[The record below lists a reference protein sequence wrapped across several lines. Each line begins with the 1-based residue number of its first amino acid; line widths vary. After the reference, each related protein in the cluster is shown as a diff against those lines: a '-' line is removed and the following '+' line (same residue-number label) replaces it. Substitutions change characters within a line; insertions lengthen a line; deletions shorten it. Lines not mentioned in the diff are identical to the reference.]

1 MKLEHIAFLGRSFK
15 EYLDMFGLT
24 EDDLKGENVL
34 DCPAGPSSFAAKA
47 HAMGLKATACDPCY
61 SLTTDA
67 LQKKAQEDLT
77 HVFDA
82 LDAASDNY
90 VWNYYENKEQVIA
103 RRKEATETF
112 LGDFEGGLADGRYVE
127 ASLSGLPFARGEFTI
142 SLSGHFLFLY
152 EQWLSIDIHL
162 QYIRELLRVSSREV
176 RIYPLVTLEAK
187 PYDYLGYL
195 ITTLEDEGIRAEI
208 DAVELEFI
216 KGGGKMLKL
225 THTL

>member
-1 MKLEHIAFLGRSFK
+1 MKLEHIAFLGRTFK
-15 EYLDMFGLT
+15 EYLDMFGLS

-34 DCPAGPSSFAAKA
+34 DCPAGPSSFAAEA
-47 HAMGLKATACDPCY
+47 HTKDFKATACDPCY

-67 LQKKAQEDLT
+67 LQEKAQEDLT

-82 LDAASDNY
+82 MDAASGNY
-90 VWNYYENKEQVIA
+90 VWNYYKNKEQVIS
-103 RRKEATETF
+103 RRKEATEMF
-112 LGDFEGGLADGRYVE
+112 LKDFEDGLSEERYVE
-127 ASLSGLPFARGEFTI
+127 AALSELPFAEGEFTM

-152 EQWLSIDIHL
+152 QEWLSIDIHL

-195 ITTLEDEGIRAEI
+195 ISTLEDEGIRAEI

-225 THTL
+225 THS